1 MEGNRGEVGLYSE
14 HGVYGSE
21 YLFPAW
27 DHIGKEEKKWE
38 GMEMRMRKIQWKS
51 ADKTFTDL
59 DFPNCS
65 KYCGR
70 QCGKF

>member
-38 GMEMRMRKIQWKS
+38 GMEMRMEKS
-51 ADKTFTDL
+51 
-59 DFPNCS
+59 N
-65 KYCGR
+65 
-70 QCGKF
+70 GKVLTKFL